1 MMTVSQSDKD
11 QKITESSFYDY
22 FLTLYL
28 YLQTQLCNNWEIMPT
43 FNPMDTQ
50 NILLIYHHNNY
61 KYKINL
67 IIDHLLCVLL
77 ALFLLLLGFWDSGR
91 LIYTLSA
98 YLEMHYKLLNIL
110 VHLSIRVKVD
120 KKWVKYLLQAT
131 HFIFCIFLIHF
142 IKSL

>member
-50 NILLIYHHNNY
+50 NILLIITTII
-61 KYKINL
+61 IN
-67 IIDHLLCVLL
+67 
-77 ALFLLLLGFWDSGR
+77 
-91 LIYTLSA
+91 
-98 YLEMHYKLLNIL
+98 
-110 VHLSIRVKVD
+110 
-120 KKWVKYLLQAT
+120 
-131 HFIFCIFLIHF
+131 
-142 IKSL
+142 IK